1 MYPQF
6 AIYIVRVRFYSF
18 DMNLDKITK
27 KELAEVIDEQRNTIE
42 KLKSELKSFE
52 QKNYSANENYR
63 REQDKVKGLHSQLR
77 FTHLENI
84 ADIKSLQKMLSIY
97 ENEAMTHRE
106 KAYLGRKLSQVIQNM
121 VDEKI
126 KGLDSAF
133 RLDDDMPF

>member
-1 MYPQF
+1 
-6 AIYIVRVRFYSF
+6 
-18 DMNLDKITK
+18 MNLDKTTK
-27 KELAEVIDEQRNTIE
+27 KELAEVLDEQRNTIE
-42 KLKSELKSFE
+42 KLKSELKNFE

-63 REQDKVKGLHSQLR
+63 REQDKVKELHSQLR

-106 KAYLGRKLSQVIQNM
+106 KAYLGRKLNKVIQNM

-133 RLDDDMPF
+133 QLDNDMPF

>member
-1 MYPQF
+1 
-6 AIYIVRVRFYSF
+6 
-18 DMNLDKITK
+18 MNLDKTTK

-42 KLKSELKSFE
+42 KLNSELKSFE

-63 REQDKVKGLHSQLR
+63 REQDKVKELHSQLR

-106 KAYLGRKLSQVIQNM
+106 KAYLGRKLSQVIQIM

>member
-1 MYPQF
+1 
-6 AIYIVRVRFYSF
+6 
-18 DMNLDKITK
+18 MNQDLKQYAQLHDENIELK
-27 KELAEVIDEQRNTIE
+27 KVIE
-42 KLKSELKSFE
+42 KLKSDLKLFE

-63 REQDKVKGLHSQLR
+63 REQDKVKELHSQLR

-84 ADIKSLQKMLSIY
+84 AEIKSLQKMLSIY

-106 KAYLGRKLSQVIQNM
+106 KAYLGRKISQVIQIM

-133 RLDDDMPF
+133 RLEGDMPF

>member
-1 MYPQF
+1 M
-6 AIYIVRVRFYSF
+6 I
-18 DMNLDKITK
+18 KT
-27 KELAEVIDEQRNTIE
+27 
-42 KLKSELKSFE
+42 
-52 QKNYSANENYR
+52 KNYSANENYR
-63 REQDKVKGLHSQLR
+63 REQDKVKKLHSQLR

-97 ENEAMTHRE
+97 ENEVMTHRE
-106 KAYLGRKLSQVIQNM
+106 KAYLGRKINQVIQIM